1 MVPDD
6 RISQTG
12 ETGVKGDG
20 VVVQAFDEET
30 LERLAEEVH
39 KVWMDGRLR
48 AGWQLGPVIDKTKK
62 IHSCLVPYEQLSE
75 ADKES
80 DRDMVR
86 GIPTIL
92 AAAGYGIVKVESTV

>member
-1 MVPDD
+1 M
-6 RISQTG
+6 
-12 ETGVKGDG
+12 KGDG

-39 KVWMDGRLR
+39 KVWMDGRLH
-48 AGWQLGPVIDKTKK
+48 AGWQPGPVIDKENK
-62 IHSCLVPYEQLSE
+62 IHSCLVPYKQLSE

-86 GIPTIL
+86 GMPKIL
-92 AAAGYGIVKVESTV
+92 AAAGYGIVKVESKV